1 MTDSQSAH
9 TRLIRPALRISASS
23 GSPLAPPKASRAS
36 EASGASAKREIL
48 ELLGRANPRAHAD

>member
-23 GSPLAPPKASRAS
+23 GLAFGTTKGFALRP
-36 EASGASAKREIL
+36 
-48 ELLGRANPRAHAD
+48 